1 MRYFWNVFRDV
12 CRVYTYAYTMYVFAI
27 LHQMN
32 TPRKPSIPDPLTH
45 ARWGKEHRH
54 VNSKQVQTVLQSSTD
69 DETEN
74 SASSPVT
81 IIIFVMSLPQ
91 PVPPSWKVCFFP
103 PPHRFI
109 LSVFFT
115 RIISDTSF
123 LLKTG
128 PRQVFWWLA
137 GQGLPNR
144 FDWPWG

>member
-1 MRYFWNVFRDV
+1 MQQHALFLKCIPRCLPCLYVRIYHV
-12 CRVYTYAYTMYVFAI
+12 CIYYTTPDE
-27 LHQMN
+27 L
-32 TPRKPSIPDPLTH
+32 PRKPSIPDPLTH

-81 IIIFVMSLPQ
+81 IIIFIMSLPQ
-91 PVPPSWKVCFFP
+91 PVPPSWKVCFFL
-103 PPHRFI
+103 PPHHFI

-128 PRQVFWWLA
+128 PRQVFW
-137 GQGLPNR
+137 
-144 FDWPWG
+144 